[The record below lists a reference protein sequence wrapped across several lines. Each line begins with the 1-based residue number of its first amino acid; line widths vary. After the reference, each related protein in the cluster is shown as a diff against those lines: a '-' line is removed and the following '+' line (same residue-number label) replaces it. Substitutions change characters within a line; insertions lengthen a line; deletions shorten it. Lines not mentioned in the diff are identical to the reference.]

1 MWELGSAGLIRLYF
15 EASKSAGEAP
25 GIRPGAG
32 RSPMRR
38 RAPGRTLARRGA
50 VERSP
55 GDRVRV
61 LGRGRRRIGILGVSR
76 RHVRSRAA
84 AFPWAAYDVLAERPL
99 VAASG
104 LTFDGLRFDA

>member
-61 LGRGRRRIGILGVSR
+61 LGVGR